1 MRPLQDALAGLLHM
15 RVANLATHI
24 RAIGL
29 GLEQQG
35 EVPLRNG
42 RLRRQRLS
50 PTRKQKQ
57 QPKHGYIIGCITT
70 SGTA

>member
-15 RVANLATHI
+15 RVANLPTHI

-29 GLEQQG
+29 GPKQQG
-35 EVPLRNG
+35 EVPLMDG

-57 QPKHGYIIGCITT
+57 QPQHG
-70 SGTA
+70 